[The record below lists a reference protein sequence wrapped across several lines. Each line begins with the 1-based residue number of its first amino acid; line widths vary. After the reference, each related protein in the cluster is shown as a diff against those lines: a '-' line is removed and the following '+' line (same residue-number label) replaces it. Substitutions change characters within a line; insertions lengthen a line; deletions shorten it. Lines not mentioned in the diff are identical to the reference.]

1 MSGGILWLQIFILV
15 NVFLLG
21 IIGTV
26 AFMHYRSHLRP
37 EEPVKKQPL
46 PMLPLDARQRLIEE
60 AEDDYAKVLH
70 KSAVAFEKDL
80 EVTSSHL
87 SEQLAKIGTTI
98 VTDEMDRYK
107 SELETARDATAKRIG
122 TSDAEIEAH
131 QAALRAQITERQTT
145 MDTKLAEHQ
154 AELEQK
160 LAERTAELEH
170 EFTELQGRYGKKQA
184 ALEAQLAQQ
193 EAELAS
199 TVKAREL
206 KLAEHQ
212 AALEDQLTQ
221 RQEIHSAKQ
230 AELEAKL
237 EAEMLKR
244 RDAYAAQLDTKLSD
258 AVAAF
263 LADTLGHNVD
273 LGAQTSYLVSQLE
286 AHKDELIKEVR
297 GDG

>member
-154 AELEQK
+154 AELE
-160 LAERTAELEH
+160 H

>member
-26 AFMHYRSHLRP
+26 AFMHYRSHLHP
-37 EEPVKKQPL
+37 EAPVKKKAL
-46 PMLPLDARQRLIEE
+46 PMLPLDARQRLIDE

-70 KSAVAFEKDL
+70 KSAAAFEKDL
-80 EVTSSHL
+80 ESTSSQL
-87 SEQLAKIGTTI
+87 SEQLAKIGTAI

-107 SELETARDATAKRIG
+107 SELTSMRDETAKKIG
-122 TSDAEIEAH
+122 TSSAEIETH
-131 QAALRAQITERQTT
+131 QTELRAQLTERQTA
-145 MDTKLAEHQ
+145 MDAKLAEYQ

-160 LAERTAELEH
+160 IAARTSELEQ
-170 EFTELQGRYGKKQA
+170 EFTEMQGRYAKKQA
-184 ALEAQLAQQ
+184 ELEAQLAQQ
-193 EAELAS
+193 ETELAS
-199 TVKAREL
+199 SVKAREL

-212 AALEDQLTQ
+212 ATLEDELTQ
-221 RQEIHSAKQ
+221 RQEAYATKQ
-230 AELEAKL
+230 AELEARL

-244 RDAYAAQLDTKLSD
+244 RDAYVAQLDTKLSD

-286 AHKDELIKEVR
+286 AHKDELIKEVS
-297 GDG
+297 GDV